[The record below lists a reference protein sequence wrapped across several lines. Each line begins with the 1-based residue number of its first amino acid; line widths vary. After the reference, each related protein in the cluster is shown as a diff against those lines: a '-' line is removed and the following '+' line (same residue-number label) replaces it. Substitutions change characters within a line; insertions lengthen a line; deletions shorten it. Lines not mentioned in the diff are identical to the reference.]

1 MAEKEKKENIIV
13 KIYIIALFFLGIG
26 IWYSM
31 QSVQK
36 EKVSIDVELDKRIV
50 DVLVANG
57 IKQEDILSQYVREMD
72 TRSASWN
79 EFHKKI
85 QLKGEKKVDVFEN
98 GFRSVA
104 RSLKVGLSRTENA
117 DGSITYKFYSPNNR
131 NYANVTF
138 VSPRIPSRLKNKT
151 RNQN

>member
-1 MAEKEKKENIIV
+1 MAEQKKEHIIV
-13 KIYIIALFFLGIG
+13 KIYIILLFFLGIG
-26 IWYSM
+26 IWYSA

-36 EKVSIDVELDKRIV
+36 EKVSVDIELDKRIV

-57 IKQEDILSQYVREMD
+57 VKQEDILSQYAREME
-72 TRSASWN
+72 TRAAAWN

-85 QLKGEKKVDVFEN
+85 QLKGEKKIDVFEN

-104 RSLKVGLSRTENA
+104 RSLKVGLSKTENA

-138 VSPRIPSRLKNKT
+138 VSPRLPSRMKSKT
-151 RNQN
+151 GNEH